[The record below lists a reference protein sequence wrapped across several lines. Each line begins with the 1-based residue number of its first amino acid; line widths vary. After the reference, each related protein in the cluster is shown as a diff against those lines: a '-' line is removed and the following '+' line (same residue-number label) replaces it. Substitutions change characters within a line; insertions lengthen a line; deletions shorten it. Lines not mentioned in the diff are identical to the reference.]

1 MDRERLFEAEE
12 EQFRR
17 LMLIMAEQEGQRLL
31 ELNERLKNDPAA
43 QVPEEIDQSCR
54 ALIRIGAAGP
64 YCRLWLGL
72 RNARRKIRRM
82 FGRR

>member
-31 ELNERLKNDPAA
+31 ELNERLKDDPAA
-43 QVPEEIDQSCR
+43 QVPEELDRSCR
-54 ALIRIGAAGP
+54 ALIRMGASGP
-64 YCRLWLGL
+64 RYWLWCL
-72 RNARRKIRRM
+72 RRM
-82 FGRR
+82 VRKWLKT